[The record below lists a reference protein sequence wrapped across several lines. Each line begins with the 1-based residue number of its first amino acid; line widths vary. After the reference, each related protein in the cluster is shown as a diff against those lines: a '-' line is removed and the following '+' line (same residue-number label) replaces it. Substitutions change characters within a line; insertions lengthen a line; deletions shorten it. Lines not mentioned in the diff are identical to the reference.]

1 MLKLHVVIIP
11 IFLPVILMGQTPEK
25 QISFASESKSHAYYV
40 EQAELWWKEIE
51 KNKTAEDSWYNYYRA
66 CRNAQGTANWREDF
80 VNESPFLRSGPDIV
94 KLMGKYIPDT
104 FTYNYVSYSQRGIDP
119 SKGSFL
125 LKAYQ
130 MNPDFEG
137 INSEMVTYAVSILDN
152 YLRKKVNNAWYL
164 RNELSPGLL
173 AYAYNVLMS
182 LESSSV
188 LLTQHDNDSYPVWM
202 LQDVKGIRSDVMV
215 INFDFLLLDS
225 YREKVFNT
233 LKIKQLDLKL
243 TDSYEVNWKNV
254 LRHLLTNYSNARPL
268 YIGMTVSRDL
278 YKDFSDK
285 ISISG
290 LAFRFRPETGNMV
303 ELNRQLIE
311 HSFLLDYLKVQLM
324 PDSNQK
330 NTDRLNLN
338 YLRSFKIVY
347 SSYKSNKEVINAD
360 KIRELALIIAG
371 RSADESVINQTN
383 QDFK

>member
-1 MLKLHVVIIP
+1 
-11 IFLPVILMGQTPEK
+11 
-25 QISFASESKSHAYYV
+25 
-40 EQAELWWKEIE
+40 
-51 KNKTAEDSWYNYYRA
+51 
-66 CRNAQGTANWREDF
+66 
-80 VNESPFLRSGPDIV
+80 
-94 KLMGKYIPDT
+94 
-104 FTYNYVSYSQRGIDP
+104 
-119 SKGSFL
+119 
-125 LKAYQ
+125 
-130 MNPDFEG
+130 
-137 INSEMVTYAVSILDN
+137 
-152 YLRKKVNNAWYL
+152 
-164 RNELSPGLL
+164 
-173 AYAYNVLMS
+173 
-182 LESSSV
+182 
-188 LLTQHDNDSYPVWM
+188 
-202 LQDVKGIRSDVMV
+202 
-215 INFDFLLLDS
+215 
-225 YREKVFNT
+225 
-233 LKIKQLDLKL
+233 
-243 TDSYEVNWKNV
+243 
-254 LRHLLTNYSNARPL
+254 
-268 YIGMTVSRDL
+268 MTVSRDL